1 MPNTPAPMARL
12 PKDCHAAMRAEAKRL
27 GLPMAHIIRM
37 GWHAIKSRL
46 KKWETPLNIDVDRIH
61 KPKVPK

>member
-12 PKDCHAAMRAEAKRL
+12 PKDCEAEMRAEAKRL
-27 GLPMAHIIRM
+27 QVPMAHIIRM

-46 KKWETPLNIDVDRIH
+46 KKWETPKTIDVNAIYR
-61 KPKVPK
+61 KGK